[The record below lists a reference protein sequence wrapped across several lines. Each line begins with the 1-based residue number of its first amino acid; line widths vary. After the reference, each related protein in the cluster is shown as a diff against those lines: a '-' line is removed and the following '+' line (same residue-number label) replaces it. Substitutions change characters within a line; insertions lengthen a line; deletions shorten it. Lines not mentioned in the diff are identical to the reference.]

1 MPVAIFRNARAS
13 RSVLATG
20 DPPALDDRCRPP
32 RSLPLSNDASASVK
46 TVPGRGAS
54 DTNGARASTE
64 RDLLAGLYRQLCRVR
79 YFEESIARLNRQGKI
94 LGGVYSGRGQEAI
107 VVGTCYALRRDDL
120 IAPVHRD
127 IGAFLV
133 KGMTA
138 RQLMVQIMAK
148 ANAPSRGKDSWTHTG
163 DLDIGIIGSTSML
176 ASSMPIAVGA
186 GMAARMQDRDSVVVC
201 FFGEGS
207 TARGDFH
214 EALNF
219 AGIHRAPCVWICEN
233 NHYAYSTPNEKESP
247 VPFFEKGRAYGMP
260 SMEIDGNDVL
270 AVYNATADAISRARR
285 GDGGTV
291 IECVTYRIEG
301 HSEADQATYR
311 SAEEVE
317 EWRGRDPIT
326 CFKARLLAEGFAEDA
341 LAYPPPDVV
350 DEVRDAI
357 EFGTASPLPD
367 GRTAVEDLY
376 DESAG
381 VTHWSTPYPNY
392 IRIPWLGR

>member
-1 MPVAIFRNARAS
+1 
-13 RSVLATG
+13 
-20 DPPALDDRCRPP
+20 
-32 RSLPLSNDASASVK
+32 LSNDASASLK
-46 TVPGRGAS
+46 MVPGRATK
-54 DTNGARASTE
+54 DTNGDRASAD

-79 YFEESIARLNRQGKI
+79 FFEESIARLNRQGKI

-107 VVGTCYALRRDDL
+107 VVGTCFGLRRDDL

-138 RQLMVQIMAK
+138 RQMMTQIMAR

-163 DLDIGIIGSTSML
+163 DLDVGVIGSTSML

-186 GMAARMQDRDSVVVC
+186 GLAARMQGRDSVVVSY
-201 FFGEGS
+201 FGEGS

-219 AGIHRAPCVWICEN
+219 AGIHAAPCIWICEN
-233 NHYAYSTPNEKESP
+233 NHYAYSTPNDRESP

-260 SMEIDGNDVL
+260 SFEIDGNDVL
-270 AVYNATADAISRARR
+270 AVYHATMDAVARARR

-311 SAEEVE
+311 TAEEVE
-317 EWRGRDPIT
+317 EWRRKDPI
-326 CFKARLLAEGFAEDA
+326 ARLKERLVAEGFSEDD
-341 LAYPPPDVV
+341 LAYPPADVV
-350 DEVRDAI
+350 EEIRDAI
-357 EFGTASPLPD
+357 EFATASPLPD
-367 GRTAVEDLY
+367 GREAVEDLY

-381 VTHWSTPYPNY
+381 VTYWSTPYPNY
-392 IRIPWLGR
+392 IRVPWLGR